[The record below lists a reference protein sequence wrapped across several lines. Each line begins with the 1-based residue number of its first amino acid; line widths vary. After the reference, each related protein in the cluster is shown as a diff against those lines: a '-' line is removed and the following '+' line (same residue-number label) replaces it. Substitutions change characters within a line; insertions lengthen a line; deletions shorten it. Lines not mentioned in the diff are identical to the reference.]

1 MTNAAP
7 TRKTTKVGLVVAKK
21 MAKTVTVKV
30 ERQVRH
36 PLYKKIIRRRRTFL
50 AHDERDACKV
60 GDKVRIVETRPIS
73 KRKRWRVVGILGA
86 DATLTASEIGE
97 TVIGEA
103 PAAAPAAIE
112 PQAETQAEPQA
123 EPPAEESKP

>member
-1 MTNAAP
+1 MTNTAP
-7 TRKTTKVGLVVAKK
+7 SRKTTKVGWVVAKK
-21 MAKTVTVKV
+21 MAKTVTVQV

-36 PLYKKIIRRRRTFL
+36 PLYKKIVRRRRTFL

-60 GDKVRIVETRPIS
+60 GDQVRIIETRPIS

-97 TVIGEA
+97 PEIA
-103 PAAAPAAIE
+103 PAAA
-112 PQAETQAEPQA
+112 AEPA
-123 EPPAEESKP
+123 GETKP

>member
-21 MAKTVTVKV
+21 MAKTVTVQV

-36 PLYKKIIRRRRTFL
+36 PLYKKIVRRRRTFL

-60 GDKVRIVETRPIS
+60 GDKVRIIETRPIS
-73 KRKRWRVVGILGA
+73 KLKRWRVVGILGA
-86 DATLTASEIGE
+86 DATATASEIVE
-97 TVIGEA
+97 TPIVPSTSAEA
-103 PAAAPAAIE
+103 PAV
-112 PQAETQAEPQA
+112 